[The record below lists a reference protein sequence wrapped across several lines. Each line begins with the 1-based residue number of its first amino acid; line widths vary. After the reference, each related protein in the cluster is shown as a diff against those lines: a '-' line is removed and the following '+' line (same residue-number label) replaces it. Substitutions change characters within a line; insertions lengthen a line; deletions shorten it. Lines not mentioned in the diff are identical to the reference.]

1 MRFLADMELFVE
13 LAKLRNFGR
22 AAAALDI
29 TASTLSRRISSLEKE
44 MGVPLILR
52 STRSFALT
60 ESGQEFFE
68 RSRKIIAEATRARDE
83 IGANFTK
90 VSGHLRVGAPADL
103 ATTILAPVFAKYCRE
118 NPSVSIEIIATQ
130 TQPDLT
136 NDALDVGFVVAH
148 QVALPDSSFP
158 VRQIGSFPR
167 MMYASR
173 LYLKRRG
180 VPTSPQELRQHA
192 CIRHV
197 YAGSSSPTEKH
208 WELHQGRKRE
218 TIAVE
223 GACASSSVIVSAQV
237 AREHLGIAMV
247 PQHLASHPTFGAG
260 LVRVLPD
267 WEGTKANI
275 FALSVNRVLPAKTQE
290 LIRVVKADFTKR
302 LMQLEAAS

>member
-1 MRFLADMELFVE
+1 MMRLLADMELFVE

-29 TASTLSRRISSLEKE
+29 TASTLSRRMTSLEKE
-44 MGVPLILR
+44 MGVPLIRR

-68 RSRKIIAEATRARDE
+68 RAKKIIAEAARTREE

-90 VSGHLRVGAPADL
+90 VSGHLRVGAPSDL
-103 ATTILAPVFAKYCRE
+103 ATTILSPVFAKYCRE
-118 NPSVSIEIIATQ
+118 NPSMSIEIIATQ
-130 TQPDLT
+130 TQPDLAS
-136 NDALDVGFVVAH
+136 DALDVAFAVAH

-158 VRQIGSFPR
+158 ARPVGSFPR

-180 VPTSPQELRQHA
+180 IPASPQELREHA
-192 CIRHV
+192 CVRHIH
-197 YAGSSSPTEKH
+197 GSTEKH

-218 TIAVE
+218 TVAVE
-223 GACASSSVIVSAQV
+223 GACASSSVIVSSQA
-237 AREHLGIAMV
+237 AREHLGIAML
-247 PQHLASHPTFGAG
+247 PQHLASHPAFGAG

-267 WEGTKANI
+267 WEGTRANV

-290 LIRVVKADFTKR
+290 LIHVVKAEFTKR
-302 LMQLEAAS
+302 LAQLEAVS